1 MKKCCCNVATVAS
14 IYLMP
19 TELRKGQHYIM
30 LYSSWF
36 WVIVTG
42 PHTADTAAVL
52 ISHFSDCSLLHLVRA
67 QLQNLHN
74 HQQSA
79 PAAADNQEA
88 GVSLQGG
95 FYD

>member
-1 MKKCCCNVATVAS
+1 
-14 IYLMP
+14 MP

-42 PHTADTAAVL
+42 LHTADSAAAL
-52 ISHFSDCSLLHLVRA
+52 ISHFSDCSVLHLVRA

-74 HQQSA
+74 HQQPA
-79 PAAADNQEA
+79 PEAADNKEA
-88 GVSLQGG
+88 GVSLQESIVLS
-95 FYD
+95 

>member
-1 MKKCCCNVATVAS
+1 
-14 IYLMP
+14 MP

-42 PHTADTAAVL
+42 LHTADSAAAL
-52 ISHFSDCSLLHLVRA
+52 ISPFSDCSVLHLVRA

-74 HQQSA
+74 HQQPA
-79 PAAADNQEA
+79 PEAADNKET
-88 GVSLQGG
+88 GVSLQESIVLS
-95 FYD
+95 